1 MPKHRLSFTLKQH
14 TPIIHFQADQPGATL
29 RATELKPK
37 LDRFLIAYA
46 FDSDRKRY
54 GRYLIGYHEGMKQ
67 KDINALK
74 PALNYKVR
82 IIPNGKICESL
93 PNKFL
98 YFANNAI
105 KNSSEKVKAVYCN
118 KVQLTLFSIHD
129 TLLQAIDEAIGIFFI
144 LHNFGARQSKGYGS
158 FFPIEKNF
166 KQILSKI
173 KYPTY
178 KVKYRDG
185 KDWQTKVD
193 YIHKRIKSGINF
205 NEYKKSL
212 LFLYMCQP
220 ERKIRW
226 EKRKIKKEFGKTLMR
241 PGRKQSV
248 RCNNR
253 DEGYKFHFVRALLG
267 LPGNF
272 EYNGGLKSGGEVVS
286 VSHATIKRFS
296 SPLLYK
302 IYNKDVYI
310 IAKDDYNSILN
321 QNFQFTLEVSNNNS
335 KKSPLPNSF
344 SLSTPDRFDIEN
356 FLDFVCNYKEN
367 GTSINLIEKV
377 SS

>member
-1 MPKHRLSFTLKQH
+1 MSDANRFTRTFTLKQH
-14 TPIIHFQADQPGATL
+14 TPLIHFQHDQPGATL

-37 LDRFLIAYA
+37 LDRFLIAHFEKEGVDY
-46 FDSDRKRY
+46 SKWLINGQKR
-54 GRYLIGYHEGMKQ
+54 
-67 KDINALK
+67 
-74 PALNYKVR
+74 ALNYKVR
-82 IIPNGKICESL
+82 IIPHGKKDESL

-105 KNSSEKVKAVYCN
+105 KNSSQKLKAVRYN
-118 KVQLTLFSIHD
+118 NVQLTLFSIHD

-178 KVKYRDG
+178 KVKYKGG

-226 EKRKIKKEFGKTLMR
+226 EKRKIKKEFGEALMR
-241 PGRKQSV
+241 PGHKRPA
-248 RCNNR
+248 RCDN
-253 DEGYKFHFVRALLG
+253 EEVGYDFRFVRALLG

-272 EYNGGLKSGGEVVS
+272 EYNGGLKRGGEVVN
-286 VSHATIKRFS
+286 VSHPTIKRFP

-302 IYNKDVYI
+302 IYDKDVFI

-321 QNFQFTLEVSNNNS
+321 QNFQFRLEVSNNDN
-335 KKSPLPNSF
+335 KESPFPKSF
-344 SLSTPDRFDIEN
+344 SLSTPDRFDIKN
-356 FLDFVCNYKEN
+356 FLDFVCDYEED
-367 GTSINLIEKV
+367 GTPINLIEKV